1 MPIAA
6 DNQAEVGRAY
16 IYQYVN
22 GAVDYRGNRN
32 IEVSVSLRYEAPPVA
47 SAIHLQM
54 EAPGVG
60 VINEFDLQ
68 NRGLSADEWTTLT
81 FPVENIDPNGG
92 LFRIHFNF
100 AAGAVVGAGGILL
113 VDNVVVRPGVQP
125 EPECAQDADCA
136 EGEACNAGLCGW
148 SPSDP
153 NGCPSDCAGCFDA
166 MLPRDQRG
174 GPVLKQRQCVVLPA

>member
-1 MPIAA
+1 MRASRRSYASQPIIRLSGPSLHLPIR
-6 DNQAEVGRAY
+6 QRC
-16 IYQYVN
+16 
-22 GAVDYRGNRN
+22 VDYRGNRN

-113 VDNVVVRPGVQP
+113 VDNVVVGLACNQAKVLRMPIVP
-125 EPECAQDADCA
+125 RK
-136 EGEACNAGLCGW
+136 ACNAGHR
-148 SPSDP
+148 
-153 NGCPSDCAGCFDA
+153 GCPRHLARC
-166 MLPRDQRG
+166 R
-174 GPVLKQRQCVVLPA
+174 